1 MGLTRKL
8 ASNIVRLFVAESF
21 RHARGQVLGVV
32 VKMTL
37 FPFRFP
43 PLALRLGS
51 ICAGGNARRPG

>member
-32 VKMTL
+32 LEIVA
-37 FPFRFP
+37 FPLLFP
-43 PLALRLGS
+43 PLAFRHGS
-51 ICAGGNARRPG
+51 ICAGGNARRSG